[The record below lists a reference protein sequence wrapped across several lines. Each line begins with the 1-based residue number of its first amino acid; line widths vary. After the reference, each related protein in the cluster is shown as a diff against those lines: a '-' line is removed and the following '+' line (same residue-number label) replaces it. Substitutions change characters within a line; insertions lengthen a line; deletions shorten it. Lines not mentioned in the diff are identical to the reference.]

1 MPANQWERRLTFTEK
16 YDVSTGSKGIPR
28 DPEVPFGWATSG
40 GCSFVKLLRPSLS
53 QTVFEPGTFHRW
65 AWLEVSE
72 VQFVQRHRVTYQRDW
87 LRIYHYVSSTFFRNS
102 TKSMYSTPFCF
113 HHHRSHKLAIMPPD
127 WICETHRCQKTTYT
141 FNVSWFQIGSAWPT
155 NPFPASSLHLLLMA
169 VMGAAKIRGAFVLSS
184 VPGRHTSQQ
193 PPGSICGLQRCNGR
207 DVSLVQITISNGAPE
222 WAMI

>member
-1 MPANQWERRLTFTEK
+1 MIYRTALRETMSISF
-16 YDVSTGSKGIPR
+16 D
-28 DPEVPFGWATSG
+28 WATSG
-40 GCSFVKLLRPSLS
+40 GCSFVKLLLPSLS

-65 AWLEVSE
+65 ARLEVSE

-87 LRIYHYVSSTFFRNS
+87 IRWYIIIMYQAPFFKTPQKVRIKYVFNSVFFITIDLTS
-102 TKSMYSTPFCF
+102 LQSFHQTGFAKLIDAKKHDLPLMYLGFE
-113 HHHRSHKLAIMPPD
+113 L
-127 WICETHRCQKTTYT
+127 
-141 FNVSWFQIGSAWPT
+141 AWPT

-207 DVSLVQITISNGAPE
+207 GVSLVKITISNGAPE